1 MTIVF
6 IENVL
11 GSCQVIQVLEDFGD
25 YVVEHKL
32 QPGDSARIAAS
43 RFKSIIVNEAQSAV
57 AASLPFRRPEA
68 RREARRAV
76 AARA

>member
-1 MTIVF
+1 MTIIF

-11 GSCQVIQVLEDFGD
+11 GSCQAIQVLEDFGN

-32 QPGDSARIAAS
+32 QPGENARIVAS
-43 RFKSIIVNEAQSAV
+43 RFKSIIVNENAAV
-57 AASLPFRRPEA
+57 ASANALAFRG
-68 RREARRAV
+68 REPSRAI

>member
-32 QPGDSARIAAS
+32 QPGDNARIAAS
-43 RFKSIIVNEAQSAV
+43 RFKSIIVNEAQALTSAR
-57 AASLPFRRPEA
+57 SLPLRSRRAP
-68 RREARRAV
+68 RAV